1 MRTVSRSLRLLT
13 KIGQKISV
21 VQYSRMNNSW
31 RKSVLQTQRVHLFP
45 FRTQKLSSAV
55 AKILYGRLYGKIAQR
70 WHRDRERKTVPR
82 SWKNGESETHLL
94 KWGCSSA
101 GRAPAL
107 QAGGHGFESHHLHH
121 GVEGL
126 RRGRL
131 TPLWRR
137 WIEEEPTGSA
147 LLATRAGLRSKT
159 AGITHHLHQ
168 LLSLKRKVTKE
179 TSWKGRCQVW
189 RTPH

>member
-1 MRTVSRSLRLLT
+1 M
-13 KIGQKISV
+13 
-21 VQYSRMNNSW
+21 
-31 RKSVLQTQRVHLFP
+31 LQTQRVHLFP

-70 WHRDRERKTVPR
+70 WHRTGNGFPFPDPR
-82 SWKNGESETHLL
+82 KNGEKRNSFK

-159 AGITHHLHQ
+159 AGIPHHLHH
-168 LLSLKRKVTKE
+168 KVSQVIKT
-179 TSWKGRCQVW
+179 TSAKYHIGS
-189 RTPH
+189 